1 MTLEVLKGCNA
12 SCRNEEVTRA
22 VSTVSTGDSVI
33 RLSFEIKDE
42 PSFKSLQGNPALFQL
57 RASRYPLHLRQQTQG
72 LTHIPIAERSFLL
85 SCLWKDSIPVL
96 SKSDSQLSFQE
107 VLG

>member
-1 MTLEVLKGCNA
+1 MTPSVEMRQGP
-12 SCRNEEVTRA
+12 RA
-22 VSTVSTGDSVI
+22 VSRVSTGVSDIPISC
-33 RLSFEIKDE
+33 EIKDE